1 MKLDLRGAEFGRE
14 ESKGKKSAS
23 SHNDRFLGGSGCLWN
38 CAQMCSEKKSKLTV
52 FLGLRVVHEN
62 SLP

>member
-14 ESKGKKSAS
+14 ESKGEKKGAS

-38 CAQMCSEKKSKLTV
+38 CAQICSLKKIQV
-52 FLGLRVVHEN
+52 DRFVAG
-62 SLP
+62 